1 MWIVNSEF
9 CSQVDFEK
17 LTSKANWQLTIHKVK
32 QSRNSIG
39 QSIGFLNRKLQ
50 VRILS
55 RLQKRSI
62 EVMVT
67 CATVSWALL
76 VLFPHRPHRFTDIWL
91 RLSPGKKLKWIWNWK
106 DNGGC
111 LPALDAGGHRFES
124 YFPDEFCLWQ
134 RREVN
139 SEESIVNFAS
149 QVNWKNWRWNGLTIH
164 LKKRFRSSI
173 G

>member
-1 MWIVNSEF
+1 M
-9 CSQVDFEK
+9 
-17 LTSKANWQLTIHKVK
+17 NWQLTIHKVK

-50 VRILS
+50 VRTLS

-67 CATVSWALL
+67 CPTVSWALR
-76 VLFPHRPHRFTDIWL
+76 VRFPHRPQRFTEIWL
-91 RLSPGKKLKWIWNWK
+91 RLSPGKKYWSESENWK

-139 SEESIVNFAS
+139 GEKWILLRKWIE
-149 QVNWKNWRWNGLTIH
+149 KLTVKWIDH
-164 LKKRFRSSI
+164 SLFTSKRFRSSM